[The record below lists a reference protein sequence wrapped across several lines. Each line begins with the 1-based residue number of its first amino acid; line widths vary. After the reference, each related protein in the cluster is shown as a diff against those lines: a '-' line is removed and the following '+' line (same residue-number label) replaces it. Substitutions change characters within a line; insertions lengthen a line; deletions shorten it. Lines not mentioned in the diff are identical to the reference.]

1 MEEET
6 SHVLI
11 VKLARDMDVEII
23 NKNSFEDLDTLI
35 RFVFIY
41 VG

>member
-1 MEEET
+1 M
-6 SHVLI
+6 LI

-35 RFVFIY
+35 RFVFVY